1 MANKDIFDDKKQPDS
16 DKSLPIIGIDLGTA
30 YSCMGVWKD
39 GKVNIIPNEIGQNKD
54 PLYIAFT
61 DTDILFGDTAKNQIY
76 KNPKNTIFD
85 ITKLIGKNFYDYD
98 IKENIKY
105 WPFEIIKDPNS
116 DNLLIKVTYK
126 KQEKKYTP
134 IEILTMLLE
143 KMKKRASD
151 FLGQEIKDVIIT
163 FPVIPL
169 YRPYISAI
177 KKACRACGLN
187 PLKFLNNTKAAV
199 YAYTFNITDKKKE
212 RNVLIIDIGSHNL
225 EISLSN
231 IEDNLI
237 EIISRIGNS
246 SLGGEELDKRLV
258 EYCIEEFQKKTGID
272 IRANEKALWRLFK
285 YCEKA
290 KRILSTTNQ
299 TTIEIESL
307 MEGKDL
313 IIDITRTKFEDLCIN
328 LFKKLMADI
337 EKVLKDAKKSKSEVN
352 EIILVG
358 GSSRIPKIKEMIQ
371 SFFGEEIA
379 IKKIN
384 PDEYNAIGSVI
395 LGDKNKHKITEDII
409 CFDVTNFSLGIE
421 TIGGV
426 FHTIIPRNS
435 QIPQKKQHYLQLQLI
450 ICHIF
455 QLILIIILKF
465 LLKYLKE
472 KGS

>member
-1 MANKDIFDDKKQPDS
+1 
-16 DKSLPIIGIDLGTA
+16 
-30 YSCMGVWKD
+30 
-39 GKVNIIPNEIGQNKD
+39 
-54 PLYIAFT
+54 
-61 DTDILFGDTAKNQIY
+61 
-76 KNPKNTIFD
+76 
-85 ITKLIGKNFYDYD
+85 
-98 IKENIKY
+98 
-105 WPFEIIKDPNS
+105 
-116 DNLLIKVTYK
+116 
-126 KQEKKYTP
+126 
-134 IEILTMLLE
+134 
-143 KMKKRASD
+143 
-151 FLGQEIKDVIIT
+151 
-163 FPVIPL
+163 
-169 YRPYISAI
+169 
-177 KKACRACGLN
+177 
-187 PLKFLNNTKAAV
+187 
-199 YAYTFNITDKKKE
+199 
-212 RNVLIIDIGSHNL
+212 
-225 EISLSN
+225 
-231 IEDNLI
+231 LI

-272 IRANEKALWRLFK
+272 IRVNEKALWRLFK

-395 LGDKNKHKITEDII
+395 LGDKNKHKIAEDII

-435 QIPQKKQHYLQLQLI
+435 QIPT
-450 ICHIF
+450 
-455 QLILIIILKF
+455 
-465 LLKYLKE
+465 
-472 KGS
+472 